1 MRFGI
6 ILWHT
11 DGQLQAHRAHPIL
24 YAIPIHLA
32 CETLREALQPLSEQ
46 FYFSEAPPPPS
57 LHCQP
62 HQMSFMF
69 SRGLVGEDNADP
81 FDWVF

>member
-11 DGQLQAHRAHPIL
+11 DGQLQAHRAHPVL
-24 YAIPIHLA
+24 YTIPVYLA
-32 CETLREALQPLSEQ
+32 CETLREALQPLSEL
-46 FYFSEAPPPPS
+46 FYFSEAAHTS
-57 LHCQP
+57 LHCQS

-69 SRGLVGEDNADP
+69 SRTLVGEHNADP
-81 FDWVF
+81 FD